1 MMARLSPSVRRFV
14 AVALLLVPLALA
26 ALLVVLPLRT
36 AERYTRA
43 LADLE
48 THIASLEERLV
59 GREQVLADLR
69 QLERRS
75 QLDTRLLDAETP
87 ALAGAALAGS
97 LATFLEE
104 SGGWL
109 DSTQV
114 LEPVIAQPVMR
125 IGVRLRGAMDVEGLR
140 SFLHRIE
147 SAEPLLTVEGIA
159 LNSEQSADLI
169 GLLLTEIY
177 VVGYTRAETSDAVG
191 QAADTTG
198 RAVDAS

>member
-1 MMARLSPSVRRFV
+1 MISRLSPSARRLL

-26 ALLVVLPLRT
+26 ALLVVVPLRA

-43 LADLE
+43 LAELE
-48 THIASLEERLV
+48 THIAGLEERLV

-69 QLERRS
+69 QLERRN
-75 QLDTRLLDAETP
+75 QLDTRLLNAETP

-97 LATFLEE
+97 LAAYLEE

-114 LEPVIAQPVMR
+114 LEPVIAPPVML

-147 SAEPLLTVEGIA
+147 SAEPILTIEGIA
-159 LNSEQSADLI
+159 LSSEQSADLF
-169 GLLLTEIY
+169 GLLLTEIN
-177 VVGYTRAETSDAVG
+177 VVGYAKAEASDPSGEAS
-191 QAADTTG
+191 DTTG
-198 RAVDAS
+198 RAADAS

>member
-1 MMARLSPSVRRFV
+1 MISRLSPSARRFL

-26 ALLVVLPLRT
+26 ALLVVVPLRA

-43 LADLE
+43 LAELE
-48 THIASLEERLV
+48 MHIAGLEERLV

-69 QLERRS
+69 QLERRN

-97 LATFLEE
+97 LAAYLEE

-114 LEPVIAQPVMR
+114 LEPVIAPPVMR

-147 SAEPLLTVEGIA
+147 SAEPILTIESIA
-159 LNSEQSADLI
+159 LSSEQSADLF
-169 GLLLTEIY
+169 GLLLTEIH
-177 VVGYTRAETSDAVG
+177 VVGYAKAEASDPAG
-191 QAADTTG
+191 QASDTASG
-198 RAVDAS
+198 AADAS